1 MNDPPPGT
9 DEVVAMTQIVKF
21 LEEGIVLPNGDQMVS
36 ILFLNHTYNC
46 AVHYIYL
53 HSFTSFLL
61 RTSGYCTI
69 CLSLEVDHFTEQH
82 ALESNQSSKIL
93 HTSFFTKD
101 PFIVLT
107 VSCTHHSLSAGTL
120 LTIFPLF
127 YCLAQLFDRI
137 VLDTA
142 PTGHTLRMLQLP
154 DFLQALMG
162 KMKKIRTKAGGI
174 GDMLGG
180 MRGGAKSDLEA
191 ADEDKLDK
199 FEKRMERLE
208 EILHNPKE
216 SEFTVVTIATEVA
229 SAETVRLLQSLKD
242 ESIAVRRLI
251 INQVLP
257 TTTDATASV
266 ETTDLATNAYL
277 DRLRSGQKSSIR
289 ELESLA
295 QRTNSNLVQIPYFD
309 MEVRTVYGLRVVGNA
324 IFKEPK

>member
-1 MNDPPPGT
+1 M
-9 DEVVAMTQIVKF
+9 
-21 LEEGIVLPNGDQMVS
+21 LP
-36 ILFLNHTYNC
+36 
-46 AVHYIYL
+46 
-53 HSFTSFLL
+53 
-61 RTSGYCTI
+61 
-69 CLSLEVDHFTEQH
+69 
-82 ALESNQSSKIL
+82 
-93 HTSFFTKD
+93 
-101 PFIVLT
+101 
-107 VSCTHHSLSAGTL
+107 
-120 LTIFPLF
+120 
-127 YCLAQLFDRI
+127 QLFDRI

-162 KMKKIRTKAGGI
+162 KMKKIRSKAGGI

-180 MRGGAKSDLEA
+180 MRGGGNAKTDSQV

-257 TTTDATASV
+257 TTSDSTASV
-266 ETTDLATNAYL
+266 ETSDLATNAYL
-277 DRLRSGQKSSIR
+277 DRLRTGQKSSIR
-289 ELESLA
+289 ELENLA
-295 QRTNSNLVQIPYFD
+295 AQTNSNLVQIPYFD

-324 IFKEPK
+324 IFKEKK